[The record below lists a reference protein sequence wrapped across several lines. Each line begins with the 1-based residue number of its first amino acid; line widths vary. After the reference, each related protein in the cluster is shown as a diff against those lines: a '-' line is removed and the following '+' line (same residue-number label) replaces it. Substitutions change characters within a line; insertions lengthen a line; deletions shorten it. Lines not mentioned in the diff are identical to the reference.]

1 MSDLDDDPI
10 FGFHLRSM
18 RHMNDMMNS
27 LFNDPFGMMGQ
38 NAITD
43 GTHRNRSHQDNMQ
56 MMPFGFSSIPPFPMG
71 RFFTDFNN
79 MAQGGNCHSFTSTS
93 VMTTASGPDGCPQV
107 YQETMSTRTAP
118 GGVKETKK
126 TVCDSRTGL
135 KKMAIGHHIGDR
147 AHILEREQNLHSGE
161 QEERQEFINLDE
173 DEAETFNNEWESR
186 TRRATGAIGSSHH
199 GVHGHRNHRSDHR
212 QLALP
217 SPSGSRYSHSSRWT
231 PSRCSLRLPP
241 TSKMYNSPHS
251 LSSDSCGNT
260 KSGTKPTPG
269 VSSTNAIRNRKRER
283 TPDAQVCK
291 KRYSVSHSDV

>member
-1 MSDLDDDPI
+1 MYDRLFSKMSLFGSAMSDLDDDPI

-217 SPSGSRYSHSSRWT
+217 SPSGS
-231 PSRCSLRLPP
+231 
-241 TSKMYNSPHS
+241 
-251 LSSDSCGNT
+251 SDSCGNT